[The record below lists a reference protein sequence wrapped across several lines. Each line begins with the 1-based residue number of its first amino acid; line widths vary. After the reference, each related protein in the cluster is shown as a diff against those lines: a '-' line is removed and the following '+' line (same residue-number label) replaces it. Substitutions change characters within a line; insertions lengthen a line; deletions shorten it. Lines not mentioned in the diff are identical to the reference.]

1 MLQVLAIGLALV
13 GLGWGLPR
21 IYLSLAGTRRAE
33 RIRRSLPYTL
43 DMISMCLTG
52 GMSLFDALA
61 HVSREIDATHPDLA
75 AELMMIRQQAEMR
88 SLENAL
94 AQFSERLDLSEI
106 KSMSAMITQN
116 QKLGAN
122 VANAIRDLSDNLRRN
137 RRHLADEQT
146 AKASLK
152 LLFPVVICLLPSAFL
167 ILWGPAVLE
176 LQNFFREFDV
186 PSLTP

>member
-1 MLQVLAIGLALV
+1 MEKVIEVKNLSAWFGDHQVLKDISMG
-13 GLGWGLPR
+13 
-21 IYLSLAGTRRAE
+21 
-33 RIRRSLPYTL
+33 IRRNSVT
-43 DMISMCLTG
+43 S
-52 GMSLFDALA
+52 
-61 HVSREIDATHPDLA
+61 
-75 AELMMIRQQAEMR
+75 
-88 SLENAL
+88 
-94 AQFSERLDLSEI
+94 
-106 KSMSAMITQN
+106 QN